1 MLSLPCF
8 SYYTRSLQKLLL
20 MLVRAPLPV
29 VSFLLAP
36 GAFLLLAK
44 VTIALASDSTAF
56 VLIDSNLS
64 VELPE
69 SLSPPPFTSHL
80 QRVYLLS
87 YTINISSRAIDLSC
101 QVSPTLRFHKIFP
114 FLFNRS

>member
-1 MLSLPCF
+1 
-8 SYYTRSLQKLLL
+8 
-20 MLVRAPLPV
+20 MLVWAPLPV

-69 SLSPPPFTSHL
+69 SLSPLPPSKSLSPQL
-80 QRVYLLS
+80 QDQHKFPCLKKES
-87 YTINISSRAIDLSC
+87 KPMRAL
-101 QVSPTLRFHKIFP
+101 TTK
-114 FLFNRS
+114 